1 MPGGKKLMDP
11 ACRQAV
17 FSLGERAPAMMPT
30 FQSVVNWL
38 SNVLDAYTVAFFVL
52 DPLKSSF
59 KLVTCQSLSK
69 HLQRTLSLPKDGS
82 GILSQVHKVGHTV
95 HLGKVEVE
103 GLAGSLPFYREG
115 EQGIKGLL
123 ATPVAGDQGLLY
135 VDTKRHW
142 GFNDKQQKW
151 IHETA
156 RILEQLLDQY
166 HRLQERESFS
176 RILTLWHDLTEAW
189 EKTRSQTEAA
199 QALVQGCA
207 DYVRADYAF
216 LVSRGCADKAY
227 RITAAAGKVP
237 QRLLQSPIGRDEK
250 GLVIEALEVGKGVF
264 IPALNPE
271 SPDHYLFLSGEHL
284 PHQGSLWVL
293 CGGSAELG
301 SLGLALL
308 GKRRLALTQDDK
320 VAVQKS
326 FRIFEAFYERW
337 HYRQS
342 YAEWTCR
349 DGASGFLN
357 PWSFAAQ
364 AKEAVHAAVQNSEPL
379 ALVILQYEPWQYAQ
393 AVIPPSELD
402 VWEKALMESLRMQVP
417 PGIVVGRLAQ
427 NRCGLLALGGE
438 LRDLLAVAEN
448 VGRVCR
454 RLPGPKK
461 KKLALKTFVGASQM
475 PQDGVTF
482 DELWMSA
489 CQRLFEALHSGA
501 KESTQAPSAPEK
513 ISN

>member
-1 MPGGKKLMDP
+1 
-11 ACRQAV
+11 
-17 FSLGERAPAMMPT
+17 MMPT

-176 RILTLWHDLTEAW
+176 RILTLWHDLTESW
-189 EKTRSQTEAA
+189 ENTRSRTEAA

-216 LVSRGCADKAY
+216 LVTRGCSDNAY
-227 RITAAAGKVP
+227 RIAAAAGKVP
-237 QRLLQSPIGRDEK
+237 QRLLQSAIGRETK
-250 GLVIEALEVGKGVF
+250 GLVIEALEAGKGVF

-271 SPDHYLFLSGEHL
+271 SSDHYLFFSGEPL
-284 PHQGSLWVL
+284 PHEGSLWVL
-293 CGGSAELG
+293 CGGSAEVG

-308 GKRRLALTQDDK
+308 GKKRLSLTQDDK
-320 VAVQKS
+320 IAVQKS
-326 FRIFEAFYERW
+326 FKIFEAFYERW

-364 AKEAVHAAVQNSEPL
+364 VKEAVHAAVQNSEPL

-402 VWEKALMESLRMQVP
+402 VWERALMESLKMHVP

-427 NRCGLLALGGE
+427 NRCGLLAPGGE

-448 VGRVCR
+448 VSRVCR

-482 DELWMSA
+482 DELWMTA
-489 CQRLFEALHSGA
+489 CHRLLEALQSGP
-501 KESTQAPSAPEK
+501 KESAQPPPSAEK

>member
-1 MPGGKKLMDP
+1 
-11 ACRQAV
+11 
-17 FSLGERAPAMMPT
+17 MPT

-59 KLVTCQSLSK
+59 RLVTCQSLSK

-103 GLAGSLPFYREG
+103 ELAGSLPFYREG

-151 IHETA
+151 IYETA
-156 RILEQLLDQY
+156 RILEELLDQ
-166 HRLQERESFS
+166 HQRLQERESFS

-189 EKTRSQTEAA
+189 DKTRSGVEAA
-199 QALVQGCA
+199 QALVQACA
-207 DYVRADYAF
+207 DYVRADFAF
-216 LVSRGCADKAY
+216 CVHRGCTDNVY
-227 RITAAAGKVP
+227 RILAAAGKVP
-237 QRLLQSPIGRDEK
+237 QRVLQSAIPRDTR
-250 GLVIEALEVGKGVF
+250 GLVIEALEEGKGIF

-271 SPDHYLFLSGEHL
+271 SPDHYLFVSGEPL

-293 CGGSAELG
+293 CGGSPELG

-308 GKRRLALTQDDK
+308 GKKRLALTQDDK
-320 VAVQKS
+320 VAVRKS
-326 FRIFEAFYERW
+326 FKMFEAFYERW

-342 YAEWTCR
+342 YAEWTCK

-357 PWSFAAQ
+357 PWAFAAQ
-364 AKEAVHAAVQNSEPL
+364 VREAVHAAVQHSEPL

-393 AVIPPSELD
+393 AVIPPAELD
-402 VWEKALMESLRMQVP
+402 VWEKALMESLRLHVP

-438 LRDLLAVAEN
+438 LRDLLVVAETLS
-448 VGRVCR
+448 RVSR

-461 KKLALKTFVGASQM
+461 KKLALKTYVGASQM

-482 DELWMSA
+482 DELWMAA
-489 CQRLFEALHSGA
+489 CRRLFEALHGGP
-501 KESTQAPSAPEK
+501 KESAQPSPSSAEK